1 MFLWFV
7 NENSRPVALGQA
19 TFLQVALS
27 VFGPELMLGDSME
40 MKPQTPLGVRPLP
53 LTKTPQEAWA
63 VAPGNQLNDLD
74 GVVQELSLL
83 LSCPS
88 SPPVRC
94 PVAGPLPSRKG
105 TLVTEVA
112 QV

>member
-7 NENSRPVALGQA
+7 NENLRPVALGRA

-53 LTKTPQEAWA
+53 LANTPQEAWA
-63 VAPGNQLNDLD
+63 VAPGTNLMISM
-74 GVVQELSLL
+74 GLSR
-83 LSCPS
+83 SCPCCS
-88 SPPVRC
+88 LVPPR
-94 PVAGPLPSRKG
+94 L
-105 TLVTEVA
+105 
-112 QV
+112 Q